1 MTGATSGATT
11 VFVRGLTVQAE
22 IGVHA
27 HERGRRQPLVMD
39 VEVELDTRPA
49 PDLPT
54 SAEWGAIADTV
65 DYQRIVRRARAIAAA
80 GHIRLVETFA
90 WRLAQACLEEPR
102 VVRVRVRVEKPEA
115 LAPDA
120 AAAGVEIS
128 LMRA

>member
-1 MTGATSGATT
+1 VTGATSGATT